1 MLQLFESPTSIVF
14 PLSSPCVTVCGAS
27 AACDWDPLESD
38 NRRHVGQPPPPSKEI
53 KNACSGKEHIEQ
65 HHFTAPNCFAPQREK
80 TNSLFWQQQIIN
92 ISFEECSLH
101 GGVSALPSWLSQSRY
116 TRPQRFPSEPRF
128 WLRTWCPQHA
138 LSHIVQY
145 VDFQYVLSVLSFHG
159 ILHVLDMS
167 GRSEVWSSSHYMSR
181 KQFVW
186 STSSGVG
193 GKVLVTG
200 QVRLFSLND
209 RQATP
214 WFSSPLPDLILRVT
228 VTVMTVTLSEWERH
242 SERHPFWLTAL
253 RHCRCRFITRSKR
266 PVQCL
271 GQNDRHVTSKHG
283 VGFDTIQKV
292 KLIYKFDFVL

>member
-1 MLQLFESPTSIVF
+1 
-14 PLSSPCVTVCGAS
+14 
-27 AACDWDPLESD
+27 
-38 NRRHVGQPPPPSKEI
+38 
-53 KNACSGKEHIEQ
+53 
-65 HHFTAPNCFAPQREK
+65 
-80 TNSLFWQQQIIN
+80 
-92 ISFEECSLH
+92 
-101 GGVSALPSWLSQSRY
+101 
-116 TRPQRFPSEPRF
+116 
-128 WLRTWCPQHA
+128 
-138 LSHIVQY
+138 
-145 VDFQYVLSVLSFHG
+145 
-159 ILHVLDMS
+159 MS

-181 KQFVW
+181 KQFVR

-214 WFSSPLPDLILRVT
+214 WFSSPLPDLILWVT

-242 SERHPFWLTAL
+242 SERYPFWLTAL

-271 GQNDRHVTSKHG
+271 GQNDKHVTSKHG

-292 KLIYKFDFVL
+292 KKSINLTSFSRFFSPWFLPSRCCRRCLGPEKPKFESRPSRPRNAKEGNASVRVPKRQKNV